1 MTLQPEYINTVL
13 LTCIEL
19 LIKQLTLFVIV
30 GVTYLIWSIKD
41 TYIHT
46 FLYLYYCSISQSFLK
61 KPPMLKPIV
70 MWINLT
76 IFRLAQVFHFV
87 TNMAIGSLNSFSRPQ
102 SLSNCGQ
109 CILLYNYHLC
119 SQSIF
124 LSMTFCDTI
133 NDLRSFH
140 SFFSFLLSLS
150 YLILLTYSIY
160 ISSHEN
166 IKSSFKTCKS
176 FFLTNWKCSK
186 LKQAF
191 GAE

>member
-70 MWINLT
+70 MLINLT

-102 SLSNCGQ
+102 FLSNFGH

-119 SQSIF
+119 SQSIL

-140 SFFSFLLSLS
+140 SFFFSFVTFIFNFTDLF
-150 YLILLTYSIY
+150 IY
-160 ISSHEN
+160 QVMKISSHHLRHV
-166 IKSSFKTCKS
+166 SL
-176 FFLTNWKCSK
+176 FF
-186 LKQAF
+186 
-191 GAE
+191 